1 MSPDQGMSGGRNP
14 SHQAHHHY
22 HQPLPDHSIGKNGI
36 QYATHFANVPPQ
48 HQNGR
53 SVQPAPRPFPT
64 SSDVY
69 RPLSQPHLYQQ
80 PSPAQLQRQ
89 PPYQAPV
96 VHQPYPYQQSQPHQ
110 YQHPQPFQQTWL
122 QAHYQP
128 SPVVQPIYHQSPDD
142 RPAYSQSQHL
152 QSHHRG
158 VTDQKIQSSA
168 VPQTPR
174 QSPPH
179 RPQERKRQKSR
190 PVFPSPAASS
200 TPQRW
205 TVAQVQI
212 PVARVD
218 VASTSSGMPRAAK
231 RRHSNG
237 GTAVAVCDELV
248 AQKPPK
254 AQLLKPEPA
263 PELKTEPAPKVEHE
277 SELASVPIVPRFPPT
292 TDYQAVLLSLAD
304 EYVMAA
310 HQMSPALA
318 ASDFDSGYV
327 ERYHQLM
334 STALGCLE
342 SVLKNFRQLDAR
354 KEARIRLR
362 LASLLHEETENSE
375 QAGELLS
382 KGIAL
387 CERNRLTD
395 LQYAMHHL
403 LVRVSAKGS
412 HKAAI
417 KAVEKLIAEAEALKL
432 GHWVYSFRFLRVSL
446 GLQVLGPT
454 ETAAVLKHLSA
465 LKAAAESQR
474 HITVQIV
481 AATLDA
487 AVHLKSGAPDAIE
500 LAQRAIAAAR
510 MHQLSPEMQCAPQLR
525 ALLDCLDLACSLM
538 QHNST
543 HIIEKMRQMQTSIDA
558 TKYDN
563 AWTQNSST
571 FLVPI
576 GSLIGGDVHADT
588 AGIMAETAKGELGLR
603 FDWIHKGQLY
613 ALGYLL
619 SGVASNYKHGGESQT
634 DEMLEGA
641 LRLARLDAGDFPYAL
656 PATIQHADWQ
666 RSASVVAR
674 LQQASVQCARSEWA
688 SASKI
693 VLEVEETAGE
703 YEPKL
708 DTVTQALLVYIGA
721 VIKHGDGDLKGAEAA
736 YASAP
741 LAWDS
746 NSKEISA
753 LRDMQAVACLNRIHI
768 LQHVGR
774 RDEAER
780 MLTLIEPFAIASA
793 NLSITAGYY
802 IVAMSAQGPQSPI
815 LKLKKELHP
824 GIKAAKAAANTQQL
838 CMIMSIMTNMFF
850 TNIVG
855 DQAIKAAR
863 ASRTLARQCGSKL
876 WQAVADTRIEGEKM
890 MRSLPESLTKRFQIV
905 KSC

>member
-1 MSPDQGMSGGRNP
+1 
-14 SHQAHHHY
+14 
-22 HQPLPDHSIGKNGI
+22 
-36 QYATHFANVPPQ
+36 
-48 HQNGR
+48 
-53 SVQPAPRPFPT
+53 
-64 SSDVY
+64 
-69 RPLSQPHLYQQ
+69 
-80 PSPAQLQRQ
+80 
-89 PPYQAPV
+89 
-96 VHQPYPYQQSQPHQ
+96 
-110 YQHPQPFQQTWL
+110 
-122 QAHYQP
+122 
-128 SPVVQPIYHQSPDD
+128 
-142 RPAYSQSQHL
+142 
-152 QSHHRG
+152 
-158 VTDQKIQSSA
+158 
-168 VPQTPR
+168 
-174 QSPPH
+174 
-179 RPQERKRQKSR
+179 
-190 PVFPSPAASS
+190 
-200 TPQRW
+200 
-205 TVAQVQI
+205 
-212 PVARVD
+212 
-218 VASTSSGMPRAAK
+218 MPRAAK

-263 PELKTEPAPKVEHE
+263 PELQTEPAPKVEHE
-277 SELASVPIVPRFPPT
+277 SETIELASVPIVPRFPPT
-292 TDYQAVLLSLAD
+292 ADYQAVLLSLAD

-334 STALGCLE
+334 NTTLGCLE

-465 LKAAAESQR
+465 LKAAAEPQR
-474 HITVQIV
+474 HIIVQIF

-487 AVHLKSGAPDAIE
+487 VVHLKSGAVDAVE

-538 QHNST
+538 QHKST

-563 AWTQNSST
+563 AWTRNSST

-576 GSLIGGDVHADT
+576 GNLIGGDIHADT
-588 AGIMAETAKGELGLR
+588 AGIMAATAKGELGLR

-641 LRLARLDAGDFPYAL
+641 VRLAKLDAGDFPCAL
-656 PATIQHADWQ
+656 PATIQYADWQ
-666 RSASVVAR
+666 RSASVVVR

-693 VLEVEETAGE
+693 MLEVEEAAGE
-703 YEPKL
+703 HEPKL
-708 DTVTQALLVYIGA
+708 DTVTQALLVYIRA
-721 VIKHGDGDLKGAEAA
+721 VIKHGDGDLEGAEAL

-746 NSKEISA
+746 KSKDTSA

-774 RDEAER
+774 RDEAEG
-780 MLTLIEPFAIASA
+780 MLALIEPFAIASA
-793 NLSITAGYY
+793 KLSITAGYY

-876 WQAVADTRIEGEKM
+876 WQAVADSMYGETLGLCGEPHDADVARIEGEKM
-890 MRSLPESLTKRFQIV
+890 MRSLPESLMMRFM
-905 KSC
+905 KSV

>member
-1 MSPDQGMSGGRNP
+1 MPGSRDSD
-14 SHQAHHHY
+14 HQVHQHH
-22 HQPLPDHSIGKNGI
+22 HQPLPGHSNGKNGI
-36 QYATHFANVPPQ
+36 QYATHFANVQPQ
-48 HQNGR
+48 NQIGR
-53 SVQPAPRPFPT
+53 SIRPAPQPLPT
-64 SSDVY
+64 SSDVD
-69 RPLSQPHLYQQ
+69 RPLWRPHPYQQ
-80 PSPAQLQRQ
+80 PPTPQQQHQ

-96 VHQPYPYQQSQPHQ
+96 VQQPYPYRQSHPHQ
-110 YQHPQPFQQTWL
+110 YHHPQPFQQTWS

-128 SPVVQPIYHQSPDD
+128 SPAVQPTYYQSPDD
-142 RPAYSQSQHL
+142 RPAHSQSQSL
-152 QSHHRG
+152 QSHNRRI
-158 VTDQKIQSSA
+158 TDQKLPSSA

-174 QSPPH
+174 QSPPP
-179 RPQERKRQKSR
+179 RPQEQKHQRPR
-190 PVFPSPAASS
+190 PVYPSPAASS

-212 PVARVD
+212 PVPRAE
-218 VASTSSGMPRAAK
+218 VASASSGMPRAAK
-231 RRHSNG
+231 RRRSNG
-237 GTAVAVCDELV
+237 GTAVAVCDELIT
-248 AQKPPK
+248 QKPPK
-254 AQLLKPEPA
+254 VQLLEPESVS
-263 PELKTEPAPKVEHE
+263 ELKTEPKPEVKHEPETIEVPSARGAPR
-277 SELASVPIVPRFPPT
+277 LPPT
-292 TDYQAVLLSLAD
+292 ADYQAVLLSLAD

-310 HQMSPALA
+310 HQMSSALA
-318 ASDFDSGYV
+318 ASDFDKDLV
-327 ERYHQLM
+327 ERYHQLV

-342 SVLKNFRQLDAR
+342 SVLKNFRQMDAR

-387 CERNRLTD
+387 CERNRFTD
-395 LQYAMHHL
+395 LKYAMHHL
-403 LVRVSAKGS
+403 LVRVLAKGS

-417 KAVEKLIAEAEALKL
+417 KAVEKLIVEAEALKL
-432 GHWVYSFRFLRVSL
+432 GYWVYSFRFLRVSL
-446 GLQVLGPT
+446 GLQVLGPA

-465 LKAAAESQR
+465 LKTAAESQR

-538 QHNST
+538 QHKPT

-563 AWTQNSST
+563 AWIQNSST

-576 GSLIGGDVHADT
+576 GNLIGGDIHADT

-603 FDWIHKGQLY
+603 FDWIHKGRLY

-619 SGVASNYKHGGESQT
+619 SGVASNYKHGGDSQT

-641 LRLARLDAGDFPYAL
+641 LRLAKLDAGDFPSAL
-656 PATIQHADWQ
+656 PATMQYADWQ
-666 RSASVVAR
+666 RSAIVMAR
-674 LQQASVQCARSEWA
+674 LQQAAVQCARSEWA

-693 VLEVEETAGE
+693 MLEIEEAVAE
-703 YEPKL
+703 HDLKS
-708 DTVTQALLVYIGA
+708 DTFTQALLVYIRA
-721 VIKHGDGDLKGAEAA
+721 VIKHGDGDLKGAEAL
-736 YASAP
+736 YASAS

-746 NSKEISA
+746 KSKETSA

-774 RDEAER
+774 RDEAEG
-780 MLTLIEPFAIASA
+780 MLALIEPFAVTNA
-793 NLSITAGYY
+793 NLAITAGYY

-815 LKLKKELHP
+815 LKLKKELAP

-876 WQAVADTRIEGEKM
+876 WQAVADTRLEGEKM
-890 MRSLPESLTKRFQIV
+890 MRSLPESLTMKFI
-905 KSC
+905 KSV

>member
-1 MSPDQGMSGGRNP
+1 MRHGN
-14 SHQAHHHY
+14 
-22 HQPLPDHSIGKNGI
+22 GKNGL
-36 QYATHFANVPPQ
+36 QYATPFVNVPSQ
-48 HQNGR
+48 NQNGR
-53 SVQPAPRPFPT
+53 NVQAAPQPLPT

-69 RPLSQPHLYQQ
+69 RPLSQPHPYQQ
-80 PSPAQLQRQ
+80 LPTPQQQHQSL
-89 PPYQAPV
+89 YQAPV
-96 VHQPYPYQQSQPHQ
+96 VQQQYSHQQPQPHQ
-110 YQHPQPFQQTWL
+110 YHHPQPFEPPWSQG
-122 QAHYQP
+122 HYQP
-128 SPVVQPIYHQSPDD
+128 GPVLQPTYHPSPDD
-142 RPAYSQSQHL
+142 RPAYSQSQH
-152 QSHHRG
+152 RG
-158 VTDQKIQSSA
+158 IPYQELHSSA
-168 VPQTPR
+168 FPQTPR
-174 QSPPH
+174 QSPPL
-179 RPQERKRQKSR
+179 RPQERKHQKSR
-190 PVFPSPAASS
+190 PVYPSPAASS
-200 TPQRW
+200 TPQRC

-212 PVARVD
+212 PVPRVE
-218 VASTSSGMPRAAK
+218 VASASSGMPRAAK
-231 RRHSNG
+231 RRRSNG
-237 GTAVAVCDELV
+237 GTPVAVCDELV

-254 AQLLKPEPA
+254 VQLLEPESVSKLKPEPR
-263 PELKTEPAPKVEHE
+263 PEVKHEPETIEVPSVRV
-277 SELASVPIVPRFPPT
+277 ASRLPPT
-292 TDYQAVLLSLAD
+292 PDYQAVLLSLAD

-310 HQMSPALA
+310 HQMSSALA
-318 ASDFDSGYV
+318 ASDFDKDHI
-327 ERYHQLM
+327 ERYHQLV

-395 LQYAMHHL
+395 LKYAMHHL
-403 LVRVSAKGS
+403 LVRVLAKSS

-417 KAVEKLIAEAEALKL
+417 KAVEKLVTEAEALKL

-446 GLQVLGPT
+446 GMQVLGPA

-465 LKAAAESQR
+465 LKAAAEPQR
-474 HITVQIV
+474 HVTVQIV

-487 AVHLKSGAPDAIE
+487 VVHLKSGAADAVE

-538 QHNST
+538 QHKST
-543 HIIEKMRQMQTSIDA
+543 HIIEKMRQMQTSIDS

-563 AWTQNSST
+563 AWTQNAST

-576 GSLIGGDVHADT
+576 GTLFSVDIHADT
-588 AGIMAETAKGELGLR
+588 AGILAATTKGELGLS
-603 FDWIHKGQLY
+603 FDWIRKGQLY

-619 SGVASNYKHGGESQT
+619 SGVASNYKHGGEPQT

-641 LRLARLDAGDFPYAL
+641 LRLAKLDAGDFPCAL
-656 PATIQHADWQ
+656 PAMIQYANWQ
-666 RSASVVAR
+666 RSASVMAR
-674 LQQASVQCARSEWA
+674 LQQAAVQCARSEWA

-693 VLEVEETAGE
+693 MLEVVEAAAEHE
-703 YEPKL
+703 LKL
-708 DTVTQALLVYIGA
+708 HNVTQVLLVYIRA
-721 VIKHGDGDLKGAEAA
+721 VMKHGDGDLEGAEAL
-736 YASAP
+736 YASGP
-741 LAWDS
+741 LVWDS
-746 NSKEISA
+746 NSKETSA

-774 RDEAER
+774 RDEAEG
-780 MLTLIEPFAIASA
+780 MLALIEAFAVTNL

-815 LKLKKELHP
+815 LKLKTELAP
-824 GIKAAKAAANTQQL
+824 GIKAAKAASNTQQL

-876 WQAVADTRIEGEKM
+876 WQAVADSMYGQTLDLCGEPRDADVARIEGDTM
-890 MRSLPESLTKRFQIV
+890 MRSLPESLTKRFRFV
-905 KSC
+905 DGV